1 MLNYTFVSPLRA
13 GECHLITGE
22 RSAVLIDAGLPYC
35 ADETIANIKKA
46 LGDKTLENIFLSHS
60 HYDHISGLTH
70 IRKAFPDAKVYAH
83 PYTIHVLS
91 RPGAVKKM
99 EKLCLGSAELFGS
112 GFSGLP
118 PLLSEMG
125 EILPLND
132 DETFPFDSGRLVII
146 YTPGHTK
153 DAVSIDFPDE
163 GILFPSETLGVK
175 LQNGH
180 IQPCFLTGMQDTI
193 DSIEKI
199 RALGDRRFV
208 FNHTAELFSKEE
220 NEIYLDTALDDLKF
234 TGELICRL
242 YDEGKDFD
250 TMFEEYSKIYWSES
264 YRPFWPFEAYRLNTT
279 ATINIILKELRGQ

>member
-35 ADETIANIKKA
+35 AAETIENIKKA
-46 LGDKTLENIFLSHS
+46 LGGKTIETIFLSHS
-60 HYDHISGLTH
+60 HYDHIGGLTH

-99 EKLCLGSAELFGS
+99 EELCAGSAELFGK
-112 GFSGLP
+112 GFSGLL
-118 PLLSEMG
+118 PLFSEIG

-132 DETFPFDSGRLVII
+132 GDTFPFDDGRLVIV

-153 DAVSIDFPDE
+153 DALSIDFPDE

-180 IQPCFLTGMQDTI
+180 IQPCFLTGTQDTI
-193 DSIEKI
+193 DSIERI
-199 RALGDRRFV
+199 RALGKRRFV
-208 FNHTAELFSKEE
+208 FNHTAEVFSDEE
-220 NEIYLDTALDDLKF
+220 NESYLDTALEDIKYTSDM
-234 TGELICRL
+234 ICRL
-242 YDEGKDFD
+242 YDEGRDFD
-250 TMFEEYSKIYWSES
+250 TMFDEYSKVYWSES

-279 ATINIILKELRGQ
+279 ATINIVLKEMRGQ

>member
-22 RSAVLIDAGLPYC
+22 RSAVLIDTGLPYC
-35 ADETIANIKKA
+35 AAETIDNIKKA
-46 LGDKTLENIFLSHS
+46 LGDKKIESIFLSHS
-60 HYDHISGLTH
+60 HYDHIGGLTH
-70 IRKAFPDAKVYAH
+70 IRRAFPDAKVYAH
-83 PYTIHVLS
+83 PYTIQVFS
-91 RPGAVKKM
+91 RPGAIKKM
-99 EKLCLGSAELFGS
+99 EELCLGSAELFGK

-132 DETFPFDSGRLVII
+132 GDTFPFDDSKLVIV

-163 GILFPSETLGVK
+163 EILFPSETLGVK

-193 DSIEKI
+193 DSIERI
-199 RALGDRRFV
+199 RALGNRRFV
-208 FNHTAELFSKEE
+208 FNHTAEIFGKEE
-220 NEIYLDTALDDLKF
+220 NDTYLDTALDDLKF
-234 TGELICRL
+234 TSDLICRL

-250 TMFEEYSKIYWSES
+250 TMFDEYCKVYWSES
-264 YRPFWPFEAYRLNTT
+264 YRPFWPFEAFRLNTT